1 LIVGIGIGIGD
12 DGRRWST
19 MVNDGQRW
27 STMVNDGQR
36 WSTMVNDGQIDLLV
50 IAFNSKEIPG

>member
-1 LIVGIGIGIGD
+1 
-12 DGRRWST
+12 